1 MSKPFVHIKNLSLQ
15 FRNKAVLKEV
25 NWQIMPGEQ
34 WLLTGESGSGKTVLA
49 KVIAGLIHGHG
60 ELEINFNTESYAP
73 AKVMFVAQWFQFK
86 DKQGISNFYYQQ
98 RFNSQDAENSATVL
112 EVIAEYAGK
121 VGLEPEKAFQLL
133 KDFDLWERRQAPVIQ
148 LSSGEHKKLQLTKA
162 LMLKPQ
168 LLILDNPYTGL
179 DVQSRANLN
188 SQLEQACSVGMQLI
202 MISNDSAEPA
212 CINRYARL
220 DEGNLQT
227 SVLPIPAAKKTQR
240 KELELPGFL
249 INPPLE
255 AQQELIRLTDV
266 NVRYGQ
272 KQVLKNINWTV
283 NTGDKWL
290 LSGHN
295 GSGKST
301 LLSLISGDNPQ
312 AYAQEM
318 YLFGR
323 KRGTGESIWDIKK
336 QIGFISPE
344 LQWYFEPSSTLFQAV
359 ASGFFDTTGLFRSI
373 SASQSQKVREL
384 LAHFELADEA
394 ETLLRQLPVGKQR
407 LALLARAIIKNPR
420 LLILDEPCQ
429 GLDDEQ
435 TILLN
440 NLVDQLCT
448 AERTLIY
455 VGHYAN
461 RLPRCINNRITLNK
475 GLAVSQENLLEHELT
490 R

>member
-1 MSKPFVHIKNLSLQ
+1 MTKPFVHIENLKLQ
-15 FRNKAVLKEV
+15 FRNKAVLRGV
-25 NWQIMPGEQ
+25 DWQIMPGEQ

-60 ELEINFNTESYAP
+60 EVEINFNTEASAP
-73 AKVMFVAQWFQFK
+73 PKVMFVAQWFQFK
-86 DKQGISNFYYQQ
+86 DKQGISSFYYQQ

-112 EVIAEYAGK
+112 EVIAEYAAK
-121 VGLEPEKAFQLL
+121 VGLHPEKAFQLL
-133 KDFDLWERRQAPVIQ
+133 KDFNLWDRKQAPVIQ

-162 LMLKPQ
+162 LMLQPQ

-179 DVQSRANLN
+179 DVGSRANLN
-188 SQLEQACSVGMQLI
+188 SQLEQACAQGMQLI
-202 MISNDSAEPA
+202 MISNDIAKA
-212 CINRYARL
+212 TCINRYARL
-220 DEGNLQT
+220 SEGTIQT
-227 SVLPIPAAKKTQR
+227 SVVPFSSEKKEQKKALALPV
-240 KELELPGFL
+240 FL
-249 INPPLE
+249 TNPPLE
-255 AQQELIRLTDV
+255 TQQELIRLTDV

-290 LSGHN
+290 LSGPN

-359 ASGFFDTTGLFRSI
+359 ASGFFDTSGLFRSI
-373 SASQSQKVREL
+373 STGQSHKVREL
-384 LAHFELADEA
+384 LAHFELSDEA
-394 ETLLRQLPVGKQR
+394 DTLLRQLPVGKQR
-407 LALLARAIIKNPR
+407 LALLARAIIKNPP

-461 RLPRCINNRITLNK
+461 RLPKCINNRITLNQ
-475 GLAVSQENLLEHELT
+475 GLAISQENLLEHEFT

>member
-1 MSKPFVHIKNLSLQ
+1 MSKPFVHIENLSLK
-15 FRNKAVLKEV
+15 FRNKAVLRGID
-25 NWQIMPGEQ
+25 WQIMPGEQ
-34 WLLTGESGSGKTVLA
+34 WLLTGESGSGKTVLS
-49 KVIAGLIHGHG
+49 KIIAGLIHAHG
-60 ELEINFNTESYAP
+60 EVEINFDLQASAP

-112 EVIAEYAGK
+112 EVIAAYAK
-121 VGLEPEKAFQLL
+121 KAGLDQERPLELL
-133 KDFDLWERRQAPVIQ
+133 KGFELWERRNAPVIQ

-188 SQLEQACSVGMQLI
+188 SQLEQACTEGMQLI

-220 DEGNLQT
+220 QEGKIQT
-227 SVLPIPAAKKTQR
+227 AVLPIPASAKATR
-240 KELELPGFL
+240 EVLALPEFL

-255 AQQELIRLTDV
+255 EQQQLIRLKDV

-272 KQVLKNINWTV
+272 KEVLKNINWTV
-283 NTGDKWL
+283 NTGEKWL

-323 KRGTGESIWDIKK
+323 QRGTGESIWDIKK

-359 ASGFFDTTGLFRSI
+359 ASGFFDTSGLFRSV
-373 SASQSQKVREL
+373 SASQAQKVREL
-384 LAHFELADEA
+384 LAHFELSDESD
-394 ETLLRQLPVGKQR
+394 TLLRQLPVGKQR
-407 LALLARAIIKNPR
+407 LALLARAIIKNPPI
-420 LLILDEPCQ
+420 LILDEPCQ

-455 VGHYAN
+455 VGHFEN
-461 RLPRCINNRITLNK
+461 RLPKCINNRITLNK
-475 GLAVSQENLLEHELT
+475 GLAISQENLLEHEFT

>member
-1 MSKPFVHIKNLSLQ
+1 
-15 FRNKAVLKEV
+15 
-25 NWQIMPGEQ
+25 
-34 WLLTGESGSGKTVLA
+34 LLTGESGSGKTVLA
-49 KVIAGLIHGHG
+49 KVIAGLIHGQG
-60 ELEINFNTESYAP
+60 EVEVNFDAEDSAP
-73 AKVMFVAQWFQFK
+73 AKVMFVAQWFQFR

-98 RFNSQDAENSATVL
+98 RFNSQDSENSATVM
-112 EVIAEYAGK
+112 EIITEYAEK
-121 VGLEPEKAFQLL
+121 VGLEPEKALQLL
-133 KDFDLWERRQAPVIQ
+133 HDFDLWERRNAPVIQ

-162 LMLKPQ
+162 LMLQPQ

-179 DVQSRANLN
+179 DVKSRANLN
-188 SQLEQACSVGMQLI
+188 SQLGQACAKGMQLI

-220 DEGNLQT
+220 HEGKIQT
-227 SVLPIPAAKKTQR
+227 SVLPISTEKKAKK
-240 KELELPGFL
+240 ENLVLPDFL
-249 INPPLE
+249 LNPQLKSE
-255 AQQELIRLTDV
+255 QELIQLKDV
-266 NVRYGQ
+266 NIRYGV
-272 KQVLKNINWTV
+272 KQVLKHINWTV
-283 NTGDKWL
+283 RTGDKWL

-323 KRGTGESIWDIKK
+323 KRGSGESIWDIKK

-344 LQWYFEPSSTLFQAV
+344 LQWYFEPSATLFQAV
-359 ASGFFDTTGLFRSI
+359 ASGFFDTSGLFRSI
-373 SASQSQKVREL
+373 SAGQGQKVREL
-384 LAHFELADEA
+384 LTHFGLADE
-394 ETLLRQLPVGKQR
+394 EDTLLRQLPVGKQR
-407 LALLARAIIKNPR
+407 LALLARAIIKNPP

-455 VGHYAN
+455 VGHYEN
-461 RLPRCINNRITLNK
+461 RLPKCINNRITLNK
-475 GLAVSQENLLEHELT
+475 GLAVSQENLLEHEFT

>member
-1 MSKPFVHIKNLSLQ
+1 MSKPFVHIENLNLQ
-15 FRNKAVLKEV
+15 FRNKAVLKGV

-60 ELEINFNTESYAP
+60 EVEINFNTEVSAP
-73 AKVMFVAQWFQFK
+73 DKVMFVAQWFQFK

-98 RFNSQDAENSATVL
+98 RFNSQDAENSASVL
-112 EVIAEYAGK
+112 ELIAEYAGK
-121 VGLEPEKAFQLL
+121 VGLEPETAFQLL
-133 KDFDLWERRQAPVIQ
+133 KDFDLWERRHAPVIQ

-162 LMLKPQ
+162 LMLQPQ

-188 SQLEQACSVGMQLI
+188 SQLEIACAQGMQLI
-202 MISNDSAEPA
+202 MISNDAAEPA
-212 CINRYARL
+212 CMNRYARL
-220 DEGNLQT
+220 SDGKIQT
-227 SVLPIPAAKKTQR
+227 SAVPLLVAQKPER
-240 KELELPGFL
+240 KDLDLPGFL
-249 INPPLE
+249 TNPPLE
-255 AQQELIRLTDV
+255 VQQELIRLTDV
-266 NVRYGQ
+266 NVRYGE
-272 KQVLKNINWTV
+272 KQVLHNINWTV
-283 NTGDKWL
+283 NAGDKWL

-336 QIGFISPE
+336 HIGFISPE

-359 ASGFFDTTGLFRSI
+359 ASGFFDTSGLFRSI
-373 SASQSQKVREL
+373 STSQSQKVREL
-384 LAHFELADEA
+384 LAHFELTDESD
-394 ETLLRQLPVGKQR
+394 TLLRQLPVGKQR
-407 LALLARAIIKNPR
+407 LALLARAIIKNPP

-435 TILLN
+435 TTLLN
-440 NLVDQLCT
+440 NLVDRLCT

-455 VGHYAN
+455 VGHFEN
-461 RLPRCINNRITLNK
+461 RLPKCINNRITLNK
-475 GLAVSQENLLEHELT
+475 GLAVSQENLLEQEFT